1 MRRENMADQLKGLDK
16 AVRKALTDKQVPEGK
31 TCEIE
36 KIFVKNVSNN
46 PIHEYIVELG
56 PPR

>member
-1 MRRENMADQLKGLDK
+1 MPPTNDQDLNK
-16 AVRKALTDKQVPEGK
+16 AVRKALNEKQVPEGK

>member
-1 MRRENMADQLKGLDK
+1 MSNHQDLDK

-31 TCEIE
+31 KCEIE

-46 PIHEYIVELG
+46 PIHEYIVVLG
-56 PPR
+56 PPQ

>member
-1 MRRENMADQLKGLDK
+1 MSNELKGLDK
-16 AVRKALTDKQVPEGK
+16 AVRKALNEKGVPEGK
-31 TCEIE
+31 ECEIE

-46 PIHEYIVELG
+46 PIHDYRVVLG

>member
-1 MRRENMADQLKGLDK
+1 MPPTNDQDLNK
-16 AVRKALTDKQVPEGK
+16 AVRKALREKHVPEGK

-56 PPR
+56 PPQ

>member
-1 MRRENMADQLKGLDK
+1 MANGHESELKGLDK
-16 AVRKALTDKQVPEGK
+16 AVRKELTNKNVPEGK
-31 TCEIE
+31 EVEIE

-46 PIHEYIVELG
+46 PIHEYRVVFG

>member
-1 MRRENMADQLKGLDK
+1 MNQEARHESDTRLDK
-16 AVRKALTDKQVPEGK
+16 AMRKALRDKNVPEGK
-31 TCEIE
+31 ECEVE

-46 PIHEYIVELG
+46 PIHEYRVVLG